1 MAKQQY
7 NFEIRVEVSTKS
19 GTLIY
24 RYGKM
29 PDWVEI
35 HFSVPFSDQPDKNIS
50 EVTLY
55 NINPS
60 DFNRINKGDRVK
72 VFAGYT
78 GDVGLLV
85 SGTIYRTTIPSLE
98 DADTAYVLR
107 ILEGQDYSKLKKQ
120 NLTFAK
126 GASGSQIIKQ
136 VAAKAGINLKFV
148 SLKTDKKYK
157 DGYTADEQ
165 PMDTLTTIAGDCKT
179 SLFYLRGQLTVQ
191 YIYGSTKGTDN
202 FELTYASGLL
212 QSPTREDRDEDWNDA
227 DDDDGLGKF
236 SWSVDSILNYHMT
249 TFSTVHVKTQYV
261 NTTMRVLNGEHSFD
275 GTQPTT
281 SFEGVTQ

>member
-7 NFEIRVEVSTKS
+7 NFEIRVEVATKS
-19 GTLIY
+19 GNLVY

-50 EVTLY
+50 EITIY

-72 VFAGYT
+72 VFAGYS

-120 NLTFAK
+120 NLTLLKELPVAK
-126 GASGSQIIKQ
+126 S
-136 VAAKAGINLKFV
+136 
-148 SLKTDKKYK
+148 
-157 DGYTADEQ
+157 
-165 PMDTLTTIAGDCKT
+165 
-179 SLFYLRGQLTVQ
+179 
-191 YIYGSTKGTDN
+191 
-202 FELTYASGLL
+202 
-212 QSPTREDRDEDWNDA
+212 
-227 DDDDGLGKF
+227 LGK
-236 SWSVDSILNYHMT
+236 
-249 TFSTVHVKTQYV
+249 
-261 NTTMRVLNGEHSFD
+261 
-275 GTQPTT
+275 
-281 SFEGVTQ
+281 